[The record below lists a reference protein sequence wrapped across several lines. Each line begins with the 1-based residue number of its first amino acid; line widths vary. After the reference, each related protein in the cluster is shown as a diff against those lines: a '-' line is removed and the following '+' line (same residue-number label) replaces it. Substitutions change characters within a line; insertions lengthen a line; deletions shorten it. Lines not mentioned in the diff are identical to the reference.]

1 MHLAWNDWHEPL
13 ANTPDSMLPLPF
25 TFNVSDVGLKP
36 YAATPAPETAAAASF
51 CSWHLSVAP
60 EPYVLGHCAFACC
73 CAYSELLHGG
83 LLLGPKV
90 PDR

>member
-36 YAATPAPETAAAASF
+36 YAATPAPEK
-51 CSWHLSVAP
+51 L
-60 EPYVLGHCAFACC
+60 L
-73 CAYSELLHGG
+73 SELFQLGNFSG
-83 LLLGPKV
+83 TGALRFGALRFCLLL
-90 PDR
+90 RLLRTFARWTTSRS

>member
-51 CSWHLSVAP
+51 CSWICQISNCDSNKNCRYEQEKEA
-60 EPYVLGHCAFACC
+60 EMA
-73 CAYSELLHGG
+73 
-83 LLLGPKV
+83 K
-90 PDR
+90 

>member
-51 CSWHLSVAP
+51 CSWICQWHRSLTFWGIALLLAAALTP
-60 EPYVLGHCAFACC
+60 N
-73 CAYSELLHGG
+73 LLHGG
-83 LLLGPKV
+83 LFLDPKV
-90 PDR
+90 PGR

>member
-51 CSWHLSVAP
+51 CSWICQ
-60 EPYVLGHCAFACC
+60 YIYTICI
-73 CAYSELLHGG
+73 
-83 LLLGPKV
+83 
-90 PDR
+90 DRKMIDIHA